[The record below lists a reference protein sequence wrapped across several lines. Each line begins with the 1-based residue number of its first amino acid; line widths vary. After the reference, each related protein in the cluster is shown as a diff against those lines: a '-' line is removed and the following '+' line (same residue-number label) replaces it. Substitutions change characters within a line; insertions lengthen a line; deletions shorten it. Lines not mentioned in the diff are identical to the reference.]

1 MLGHASVR
9 TTALYWQNIHQEPD
23 NGDIGPIL
31 VDRKPLIPNKK
42 PIQQC
47 NSLSTP
53 KTLKK
58 TPGMLINGISTKEPE
73 KFLLNSVGK
82 KSDQLKTNQPL
93 IIVANKKGKLTDS
106 EVILLAKIKS
116 LENQLARI
124 QAENNNLKSENQHLK
139 ALVQQF
145 QQKTKTQ
152 IIQLTHF

>member
-1 MLGHASVR
+1 
-9 TTALYWQNIHQEPD
+9 
-23 NGDIGPIL
+23 
-31 VDRKPLIPNKK
+31 
-42 PIQQC
+42 
-47 NSLSTP
+47 
-53 KTLKK
+53 
-58 TPGMLINGISTKEPE
+58 MLINGISTKEPE

-116 LENQLARI
+116 LEKQLA
-124 QAENNNLKSENQHLK
+124 QAQTENNNLKSENQRLK